1 MSAPHGEPGRDLVP
15 FCDHLLH
22 DETAVGESATAGY
35 EKSLVALEVH
45 RVGVAG
51 GRSAEGTRQEIIRH
65 SHAGLD
71 SRTFRVEAV
80 KQLRKAIPV
89 DVSFFAT
96 ADPATLLFTSAVRD
110 DVLARATPQ
119 FLEHEFL
126 RDNPV
131 KFVRLARER
140 SPVDS
145 LGMATGGELARSP
158 RYQEILEPMDL
169 GDELRAALIVG
180 SKCWGFMCLHRE
192 RSSPNF
198 TPAEAA
204 FLAKLTPHLA
214 EGLRTALLI
223 GDARAGPPAPESP
236 GLLLLGDD
244 LSLAAI
250 TPAAE
255 GWLAEVAQ
263 GDWRS
268 SLELPDAVYA
278 VAARL
283 LALERGGHTPSDLM
297 PRIRFRTASGRWLV
311 LHASRLRAAD
321 AEGRIAVIFEEARP
335 SEIAP
340 LIVDAYSLTKREGEI
355 TRLVLRGLST
365 AEVSRELHITPNT
378 VRDHF
383 KSIFDKVGVRS
394 RRELVG
400 QVFAQHYQPRM
411 VTGHEPDAYGQFT

>member
-1 MSAPHGEPGRDLVP
+1 MN
-15 FCDHLLH
+15 
-22 DETAVGESATAGY
+22 
-35 EKSLVALEVH
+35 
-45 RVGVAG
+45 G
-51 GRSAEGTRQEIIRH
+51 GRSVERIKQEIVRLC
-65 SHAGLD
+65 HAGLD
-71 SRTFRVEAV
+71 SRTFRVETV
-80 KQLRKAIPV
+80 RRLRKAISV

-96 ADPATLLFTSAVRD
+96 VDPATLLFTSAVVD
-110 DVLARATPQ
+110 DILARATAQ
-119 FLEHEFL
+119 FIENEFL
-126 RDNPV
+126 KDDSV
-131 KFVRLARER
+131 KFARLARGN

-145 LGMATGGELARSP
+145 LGLATKGELARSL
-158 RYQEILEPMDL
+158 RYQEILAPMDL
-169 GDELRAALIVG
+169 GDELRAALVTG

-198 TPAEAA
+198 TPTEAA

-223 GDARAGPPAPESP
+223 GDGRVTSLPLDGP
-236 GLLLLGDD
+236 GLVLLGDD

-255 GWLAEVAQ
+255 RWLAEVAKS
-263 GDWRS
+263 DWPS
-268 SLELPDAVYA
+268 SSEVPEAVYA

-283 LALERGGHTPSDLM
+283 LALERGGSHAPPNLM
-297 PRIRFRTASGRWLV
+297 PRTRLRTASGRWLV

-321 AEGRIAVIFEEARP
+321 TEGQIAVIFEEARP

-340 LIVDAYSLTKREGEI
+340 LIVDAYGLTKREGEI

-365 AEVSRELHITPNT
+365 AEVSGELHITPNT

-383 KSIFDKVGVRS
+383 KAIFDKTGVRS

-400 QVFAQHYQPRM
+400 QVFAQQYQPRM
-411 VTGHEPDAYGQFT
+411 ATGHELDTDGWFA

>member
-1 MSAPHGEPGRDLVP
+1 MDRS
-15 FCDHLLH
+15 
-22 DETAVGESATAGY
+22 S
-35 EKSLVALEVH
+35 
-45 RVGVAG
+45 
-51 GRSAEGTRQEIIRH
+51 SAERTRQEIIRL

-71 SRTFRVEAV
+71 SKTFRVEAV

-96 ADPATLLFTSAVRD
+96 ADPATLLFTSAVVD
-110 DVLARATPQ
+110 DVLARATGE
-119 FLEHEFL
+119 FLENEFL
-126 RDNPV
+126 RDDSV
-131 KFVRLARER
+131 KFA
-140 SPVDS
+140 S
-145 LGMATGGELARSP
+145 LARSP
-158 RYQEILEPMDL
+158 LPVGSLGAATKGELVRSARYQEILAPMDL
-169 GDELRAALIVG
+169 GDELRAALVVG

-192 RSSPNF
+192 RSDPDFSPV
-198 TPAEAA
+198 EAA

-223 GDARAGPPAPESP
+223 GEAKGTSSPPDGP

-244 LSLAAI
+244 LSLVAI

-255 GWLAEVAQ
+255 GWLSEVAQ
-263 GDWRS
+263 SDWPS

-283 LALERGGHTPSDLM
+283 LALERGGHSPPDLM
-297 PRIRFRTASGRWLV
+297 PRIRLRTASGRWLV
-311 LHASRLRAAD
+311 LHASRLRAGES
-321 AEGRIAVIFEEARP
+321 EGRIAVIFEEARP

-340 LIVDAYSLTKREGEI
+340 LIADAYGLTKREGEI

-365 AEVSRELHITPNT
+365 AEVSGELHITPNT

-383 KSIFDKVGVRS
+383 KAIFDKVGVRS

-411 VTGHEPDAYGQFT
+411 ATGHRLDADGWFT

>member
-1 MSAPHGEPGRDLVP
+1 MDGS
-15 FCDHLLH
+15 
-22 DETAVGESATAGY
+22 
-35 EKSLVALEVH
+35 
-45 RVGVAG
+45 
-51 GRSAEGTRQEIIRH
+51 RSAERIRQEIIRL

-71 SRTFRVEAV
+71 SKTFRVEA
-80 KQLRKAIPV
+80 LRHLQKLIPL
-89 DVSFFAT
+89 DASFFAT
-96 ADPATLLFTSAVRD
+96 ADPATLLFTSAVVD
-110 DVLARATPQ
+110 DVLARVAPQ
-119 FLEHEFL
+119 FLENEFL
-126 RDNPV
+126 QDDSV
-131 KFVRLARER
+131 KFVALARAN

-145 LGMATGGELARSP
+145 LGVATKGELGRSP
-158 RYQEILEPMDL
+158 RYQEILAPIDL
-169 GDELRAALIVG
+169 GDELRAALVVG

-192 RSSPNF
+192 HSSPNF

-223 GDARAGPPAPESP
+223 GDGPVPTLPPEGP
-236 GLLLLGDD
+236 GLVLLADD

-255 GWLAEVAQ
+255 GWLAEVAKS
-263 GDWRS
+263 DWPG
-268 SLELPDAVYA
+268 SLELPEAVYA

-283 LALERGGHTPSDLM
+283 LALERGGHTSPDLM
-297 PRIRFRTASGRWLV
+297 PRIRLRTASGRWLV
-311 LHASRLRAAD
+311 LHASRLRAAET
-321 AEGRIAVIFEEARP
+321 EGRIAVIFEEARP

-340 LIVDAYSLTKREGEI
+340 LIVDAYGLTKREGEI

-365 AEVSRELHITPNT
+365 AEVSTELHITPNT

-383 KSIFDKVGVRS
+383 KAIFDKVGVRS

-411 VTGHEPDAYGQFT
+411 ATGHEPNADGWFT

>member
-1 MSAPHGEPGRDLVP
+1 MN
-15 FCDHLLH
+15 
-22 DETAVGESATAGY
+22 
-35 EKSLVALEVH
+35 
-45 RVGVAG
+45 G
-51 GRSAEGTRQEIIRH
+51 GRSVERIKQEIVRLC
-65 SHAGLD
+65 HAGLD
-71 SRTFRVEAV
+71 SRTFRVETV
-80 KQLRKAIPV
+80 RRLRKAISV

-96 ADPATLLFTSAVRD
+96 VDPATLLFTSAVVD
-110 DVLARATPQ
+110 DILARATAQ
-119 FLEHEFL
+119 FIENEFL
-126 RDNPV
+126 KDDSV
-131 KFVRLARER
+131 KFARLARGN

-145 LGMATGGELARSP
+145 LGLATKGELARSL
-158 RYQEILEPMDL
+158 RYQEILAPMDL
-169 GDELRAALIVG
+169 GDELRAALVTG

-198 TPAEAA
+198 TPTEAA

-223 GDARAGPPAPESP
+223 GDGRVTSLPLDGP
-236 GLLLLGDD
+236 GLVLLGDD

-255 GWLAEVAQ
+255 RWLAEVAKS
-263 GDWRS
+263 DWPS
-268 SLELPDAVYA
+268 SSEVPEAVYA

-283 LALERGGHTPSDLM
+283 LALERGGSHAPPDLM
-297 PRIRFRTASGRWLV
+297 PRTRLRTASGRWLV

-321 AEGRIAVIFEEARP
+321 TEGQIAVIFEEARP

-340 LIVDAYSLTKREGEI
+340 LIVDAYGLTKREGEI

-365 AEVSRELHITPNT
+365 AEVSGELHITPNT

-383 KSIFDKVGVRS
+383 KAIFDKTGVRS

-400 QVFAQHYQPRM
+400 QVFAQQYQPRM
-411 VTGHEPDAYGQFT
+411 ATGHELDADGWFA

>member
-1 MSAPHGEPGRDLVP
+1 MN
-15 FCDHLLH
+15 
-22 DETAVGESATAGY
+22 
-35 EKSLVALEVH
+35 
-45 RVGVAG
+45 G
-51 GRSAEGTRQEIIRH
+51 GSSAERVRQEIVRL

-71 SRTFRVEAV
+71 SRTFRVETV
-80 KQLRKAIPV
+80 RRLRKLIPI

-96 ADPATLLFTSAVRD
+96 ADPATLLFTGAVVD

-119 FLEHEFL
+119 FVENEFL
-126 RDNPV
+126 KDDSV
-131 KFVRLARER
+131 KFARLARGS

-145 LGMATGGELARSP
+145 LGVATKGELARSP
-158 RYQEILEPMDL
+158 RYREILAPMDL
-169 GDELRAALIVG
+169 GDELRAALVVG

-192 RSSPNF
+192 RPSPNF

-223 GDARAGPPAPESP
+223 GDAQELSPPPDGP

-255 GWLAEVAQ
+255 GWLAEVAKS
-263 GDWRS
+263 DWPS
-268 SLELPDAVYA
+268 SSELPEAVYA

-283 LALERGGHTPSDLM
+283 LALELGGSHASPDLM
-297 PRIRFRTASGRWLV
+297 PRTRLRTASGRWLV
-311 LHASRLRAAD
+311 LHASRLRAQD
-321 AEGRIAVIFEEARP
+321 TEGRIAVIFEEARP

-340 LIVDAYSLTKREGEI
+340 LIVDAYGLTKREGEV
-355 TRLVLRGLST
+355 TKLVLRGLST
-365 AEVSRELHITPNT
+365 AEVSGELHITPNT

-383 KSIFDKVGVRS
+383 KAIFDKVGVRS

-400 QVFAQHYQPRM
+400 QVFAQQYQPNIA
-411 VTGHEPDAYGQFT
+411 VGHSLNVDGWFA

>member
-1 MSAPHGEPGRDLVP
+1 MDGSRSSE
-15 FCDHLLH
+15 
-22 DETAVGESATAGY
+22 
-35 EKSLVALEVH
+35 
-45 RVGVAG
+45 RV
-51 GRSAEGTRQEIIRH
+51 RREIIRL

-71 SRTFRVEAV
+71 SKTFRVEVV

-89 DVSFFAT
+89 DASFFAT
-96 ADPATLLFTSAVRD
+96 ADPATLLFTGAVVD
-110 DVLARATPQ
+110 EVLAGAAGQ
-119 FLEHEFL
+119 FLENEFL
-126 RDNPV
+126 RDDSV
-131 KFVRLARER
+131 KFAGLARGT

-145 LGMATGGELARSP
+145 LGAATGGQLVSSP
-158 RYQEILEPMDL
+158 RYQEILEPLDL
-169 GDELRAALIVG
+169 GDELRAALVVG

-192 RSSPNF
+192 RSGPGF

-204 FLAKLTPHLA
+204 FLAKLAPHLA

-223 GDARAGPPAPESP
+223 GHIPGATSPPDGP

-255 GWLAEVAQ
+255 AWLEEVAQ
-263 GDWRS
+263 ADWPS

-283 LALERGGHTPSDLM
+283 LAVERGGYPLDQL
-297 PRIRFRTASGRWLV
+297 PRLRIRTDSGRWLV
-311 LHASRLRAAD
+311 LHASRLRTAGT
-321 AEGRIAVIFEEARP
+321 EGQIAVIFEEARP

-340 LIVDAYSLTKREGEI
+340 LIVDAYGLTRREGEI
-355 TRLVLRGLST
+355 TQLVLRGLST
-365 AEVSRELHITPNT
+365 AEVSGQLHITPNT

-400 QVFAQHYQPRM
+400 QVFAQQYQPRM
-411 VTGHEPDAYGQFT
+411 TTGRAPGPDGWFA